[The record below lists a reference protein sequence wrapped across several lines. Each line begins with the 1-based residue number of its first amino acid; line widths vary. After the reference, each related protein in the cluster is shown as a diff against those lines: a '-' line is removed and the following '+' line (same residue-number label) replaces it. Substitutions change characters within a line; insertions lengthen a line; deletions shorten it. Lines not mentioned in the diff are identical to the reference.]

1 MSIPTN
7 LKRGLNL
14 FDSTTIVI
22 GSMIGSGIF
31 IVSSEMA
38 RVLGSPKWL
47 LFAWLLTGIVTI
59 IAALS
64 YGELASMFPQAGG
77 QYVYLR
83 EAYGRPVG
91 FLYGWTLFAVIQTGG
106 IAAICVAFS
115 KFTGVIFPFI
125 SHSNWIVKFFSSS
138 HYTIGIN
145 TENLLAILTLVFLAW
160 INTRGLEAG
169 KLIQNVF
176 TVTKVIA
183 IIGLILLGL
192 SVGRNIGAVT
202 SNFQNLFS
210 PVDIKHAIYFLPVLG
225 AAMVGSLFSSESWNN
240 ITFTAG
246 EVINPKKNI
255 PLSLLIGVLSVTII
269 YLLVNISYLCV
280 LPLSGIQHAPGDR
293 VATAVMGTIFGK
305 NSAQIM
311 ALLIMISAFGCAN
324 GMTLAGARVYYA
336 MAKDNLFF
344 KFAEKTNKNLV
355 PANALIMQCAWA
367 CVLCLSGTYHNL
379 LDYIIFSVLVFY
391 VLTVSG
397 IFILRIKKPNLERPY
412 KAIGYPFFPLL
423 YILFAALL
431 AVDLLIFKPNYTWP
445 GLFIVLLGIPIYLLW
460 GKKSRGVAN

>member
-1 MSIPTN
+1 
-7 LKRGLNL
+7 
-14 FDSTTIVI
+14 
-22 GSMIGSGIF
+22 
-31 IVSSEMA
+31 
-38 RVLGSPKWL
+38 
-47 LFAWLLTGIVTI
+47 
-59 IAALS
+59 
-64 YGELASMFPQAGG
+64 
-77 QYVYLR
+77 
-83 EAYGRPVG
+83 
-91 FLYGWTLFAVIQTGG
+91 
-106 IAAICVAFS
+106 
-115 KFTGVIFPFI
+115 
-125 SHSNWIVKFFSSS
+125 
-138 HYTIGIN
+138 
-145 TENLLAILTLVFLAW
+145 
-160 INTRGLEAG
+160 
-169 KLIQNVF
+169 
-176 TVTKVIA
+176 
-183 IIGLILLGL
+183 
-192 SVGRNIGAVT
+192 
-202 SNFQNLFS
+202 
-210 PVDIKHAIYFLPVLG
+210 
-225 AAMVGSLFSSESWNN
+225 MVGSLFASESWNN

-344 KFAEKTNKNLV
+344 KFAEKTNKNAV